1 MAAANPKITIYDE
14 TVSGERTK
22 AFTLSLATEQLTV
35 RELIRRRVRHE
46 VEEYNR
52 SGPEYFRGIVQPTK
66 AERTLN
72 GYRIRARRA
81 LDWNEQ
87 FDAAVKAFQRN
98 GFFILVG
105 DEQVDGLDDELVFT
119 KDTDVRF
126 LKLMPLVGG

>member
-1 MAAANPKITIYDE
+1 MAAANPRITIYDE
-14 TVSGERTK
+14 TTSGERTK

-52 SGPEYFRGIVQPTK
+52 SGPEYFRGLVQPTE

-72 GYRIRARRA
+72 GYRIRTRRA

-98 GFFILVG
+98 PKKPTLGIRA
-105 DEQVDGLDDELVFT
+105 T
-119 KDTDVRF
+119 R
-126 LKLMPLVGG
+126 P

>member
-1 MAAANPKITIYDE
+1 MAEASPTITIYDE
-14 TVSGERTK
+14 TTSGGRTK
-22 AFTLSLATEQLTV
+22 AFTLQLATERLTV

-52 SGPEYFRGIVQPTK
+52 STPEYFRGLVQPTE

-72 GYRIRARRA
+72 GYRVRTRRA

-87 FDAAVKAFQRN
+87 YDAAVKAFQRN

-105 DEQVDGLDDELVFT
+105 DEQVDGLDDEIVFT

-126 LKLMPLVGG
+126 LRLTPLVGG